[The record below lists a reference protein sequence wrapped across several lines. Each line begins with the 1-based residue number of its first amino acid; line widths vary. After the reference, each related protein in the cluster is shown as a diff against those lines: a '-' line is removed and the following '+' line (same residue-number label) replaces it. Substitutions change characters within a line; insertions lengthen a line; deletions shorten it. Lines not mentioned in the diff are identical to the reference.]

1 MCTAQRWC
9 RVGSAGRESF
19 EVWWRTRGFRTGAN
33 AAEPYLGVEECGGQ
47 LCMWASSRP
56 LCMTCLLRCPVF
68 GCAARLVF
76 IYLSAAS
83 FQVNSVFCLYLFLV
97 FVLFDFRLLFFGL
110 YLFLSVSLL
119 LSCLPTLYSPLL
131 PSHCF
136 SSSFPST
143 PFLSPTLLTSLFYS
157 LPLSLLPYP
166 PSLPPSFFSSPYPP
180 SLPLT
185 TIKDNNTINQA

>member
-68 GCAARLVF
+68 GCAPRLVF

-97 FVLFDFRLLFFGL
+97 FILFDFRRLFF
-110 YLFLSVSLL
+110 SVSISFSLFPCSYPVFP
-119 LSCLPTLYSPLL
+119 LSTHLCYLPTVSPPPSPLPPFSPLL
-131 PSHCF
+131 SSPPSF
-136 SSSFPST
+136 T
-143 PFLSPTLLTSLFYS
+143 PFLFPFSLTLLPSLLPFFLPPTLL
-157 LPLSLLPYP
+157 
-166 PSLPPSFFSSPYPP
+166 PSPW
-180 SLPLT
+180 
-185 TIKDNNTINQA
+185 QQ